1 MPTQKIIVPDYKQ
14 NVSWSQHIKRNAYFN
29 STVPWMRVN
38 VIETYR
44 SLNCLIP
51 SNIAVSIVHLNS
63 LTNIYEYLR
72 ILKNLN
78 IHEYLR
84 ILKPKV
90 TNIQSMNLL
99 KLRLIIQFPV
109 LCQLISV
116 IRVNT
121 CRCHSGVN
129 L

>member
-14 NVSWSQHIKRNAYFN
+14 KLFQSQHIKRIAYFN
-29 STVPWMRVN
+29 SALPWMRVN
-38 VIETYR
+38 VVETYR

-51 SNIAVSIVHLNS
+51 SNIAVSIVHLNL

-90 TNIQSMNLL
+90 TNIQSMMARTV
-99 KLRLIIQFPV
+99 KVRIG
-109 LCQLISV
+109 CGTSGISAD
-116 IRVNT
+116 VN
-121 CRCHSGVN
+121 HS
-129 L
+129 